1 MKRTALL
8 VVFLLLAGPAH
19 RAASISGGRAE
30 APPPGQENPPR
41 DIQQPKY
48 DYMSTFLSRST
59 QPLGLKDAPE
69 IRTLLEQKAAKWAV
83 RATARHI
90 LD

>member
-8 VVFLLLAGPAH
+8 VAFLLLSGLLSRSASVSAQ
-19 RAASISGGRAE
+19 RAD
-30 APPPGQENPPR
+30 PPPGQENPPR

-69 IRTLLEQKAAKWAV
+69 IRALLEQAPAKWAV

>member
-8 VVFLLLAGPAH
+8 VAFLLLTGPFH
-19 RAASISGGRAE
+19 RAATVSGARADV
-30 APPPGQENPPR
+30 PSGGQENPPR

-69 IRTLLEQKAAKWAV
+69 VRALLEQTSAKWAV

>member
-8 VVFLLLAGPAH
+8 VAFLLL
-19 RAASISGGRAE
+19 SGLLPHSVSVSAQRTD
-30 APPPGQENPPR
+30 PPPGQENPPR

-69 IRTLLEQKAAKWAV
+69 IRALLEQTPAKWAV

>member
-8 VVFLLLAGPAH
+8 VAFLLLTSPLP
-19 RAASISGGRAE
+19 RAASESGLRAD
-30 APPPGQENPPR
+30 APSPGQENPPR

-69 IRTLLEQKAAKWAV
+69 IRALLEQTPAKWAV
-83 RATARHI
+83 RAAVRHI